1 MSESKIQA
9 HLSEFEIIARYF
21 KTDAASSFVG
31 LGIGDDCAVLAPTA
45 GQQLLVSTDMLVEGR
60 HFTPDV
66 PPEWLAHK
74 ALAVNASDLAA
85 CGAVPK
91 AFFLSLSL
99 PEDCANDDWLAPF
112 AQSLH
117 SRAQKY
123 GMVLAGGDTTRG
135 DMLTLSITVIGE
147 TPKPLLRSGAQ
158 ADDVVWVSGTL
169 GCAALGLLVDNEPV
183 GALVNGELQLS
194 DSEYAHI
201 EQRLHTPKPR
211 LALGLGLRGLATS
224 CMDVSDGLAGDVRH
238 IAKASDVDA
247 FINVDALPR
256 SAVLD
261 AAAAQGMDVL
271 PLMLSGGDDYEL
283 LFTAPAHLAAAVQAA
298 AAQAG
303 VMVTPIGYTTAPAGA
318 VPDVFYLREDDSPF
332 TYDGQGYQH
341 F

>member
-1 MSESKIQA
+1 MPASA
-9 HLSEFEIIARYF
+9 GLTEFEIIARYF
-21 KTDAASSFVG
+21 KTDAASAFVG
-31 LGIGDDCAVLAPTA
+31 LGIGDDCAVLQPSA

-60 HFTPDV
+60 HFASDV

-85 CGAVPK
+85 CGATPK
-91 AFFLSLSL
+91 AFFLSLCL
-99 PEDCANDDWLAPF
+99 PQDCATDDWLAPF

-135 DMLTLSITVIGE
+135 DALTLSITVIGE

-158 ADDVVWVSGTL
+158 AGDVVWVSGTL
-169 GCAALGLLVDNEPV
+169 GCAALGLLVDQ
-183 GALVNGELQLS
+183 GEVDAFELT
-194 DSEYAHI
+194 ETHYAHV

-211 LALGLGLRGLATS
+211 LKLGIALRGIAS
-224 CMDVSDGLAGDVRH
+224 ACMDVSDGLAGDARH
-238 IAKASDVDA
+238 LARASDVDA
-247 FINVDALPR
+247 FINVDSLPR
-256 SAVLD
+256 SAALD

-298 AAQAG
+298 AQAAG
-303 VMVTPIGYTTAPAGA
+303 VTVTPIGYVTAPVGA
-318 VPDVFYLREDDSPF
+318 VPDVFYTREDDSPF
-332 TYDGQGYQH
+332 EYSGKGYQH